1 MLHIARELVVT
12 RRRAQH
18 FFHLGLFFFLLL
30 SLFHSTRRDSI
41 IVWEIEK
48 GPHTIFIWFFLSSFF
63 FIVCAKIFLLRRRP
77 VWLLLYCRLK
87 ELFCAVAFPFQLWN
101 FLLYFLFFWCVA
113 AHIAPEIF
121 HTTTGFTVAVLSLL
135 YISFVDWCVQCSR
148 VITLYY
154 AHVSL

>member
-77 VWLLLYCRLK
+77 VWLLPYCRLK

-101 FLLYFLFFWCVA
+101 VLLYFFMCRSAYSTGNIPHYNWIYSCCVIPFIYFFCRLMC
-113 AHIAPEIF
+113 
-121 HTTTGFTVAVLSLL
+121 TML
-135 YISFVDWCVQCSR
+135 
-148 VITLYY
+148 
-154 AHVSL
+154 